1 MSTQQADWLARQ
13 FEDQRGRLRA
23 VAYRLLGSS
32 HEADDAVQEAWL
44 RLNRSDADTIENLAA
59 WLTSV
64 VSRICLDM
72 LRSRA
77 SRREQPLEAPE
88 PVSVPAPDADPE
100 REAAMAESVGF
111 ALLVVLERLQPAERI
126 AFVLHDMFAV
136 SFGDVAAILGRSE
149 PAVRQLAS
157 RARRRAR
164 GPLDISN
171 EDLSAQRHVVEAFLA
186 ALRAG
191 DFEGLLAVLDPDVAV
206 RIEGGVAGGVREV
219 RGARSWA
226 EGAQNF
232 ARLARF
238 IQPALLDGSVG
249 LIYAPRGRLVRALR
263 FTVRDGKI
271 VAGEVIADPGRL
283 RRLVL
288 APLPE

>member
-1 MSTQQADWLARQ
+1 MSAHQADWLARQ
-13 FEDQRGRLRA
+13 FEVQRGRLRA

-77 SRREQPLEAPE
+77 SRREQPLDAPE
-88 PVSVPAPDADPE
+88 PVSVPAPGGDPE
-100 REAAMAESVGF
+100 REAAMAESLGF

-136 SFGDVAAILGRSE
+136 SFADVAAILGRSE
-149 PAVRQLAS
+149 SAVRQLAS
-157 RARRRAR
+157 RGRRRAR
-164 GPLDISN
+164 GPLDISKV
-171 EDLSAQRHVVEAFLA
+171 DLSAQRQVVEAFLA

-191 DFEGLLAVLDPDVAV
+191 DFNGLLAVLDPNVTV
-206 RIEGGVAGGVREV
+206 RVEGGIAGGVREV
-219 RGARSWA
+219 RGARAWA
-226 EGAQNF
+226 QGAQNF
-232 ARLARF
+232 AHLARY
-238 IQPALLDGSVG
+238 IQPALVDGSVG
-249 LIYAPRGRLVRALR
+249 LISAPRGRLARALR
-263 FTVRDGKI
+263 FTIRDGKI

-283 RRLVL
+283 RRLAI